1 MEKTAVTREWII
13 GKLVENLERSMRAR
27 PVRSEDGE
35 DSGEV
40 YQGSVAN
47 KALEILA
54 KIEGHMVDR
63 KEVGRPGDFSGM
75 TDDELEAKIGE
86 LAAGEEVG

>member
-1 MEKTAVTREWII
+1 M
-13 GKLVENLERSMRAR
+13 
-27 PVRSEDGE
+27 
-35 DSGEV
+35 
-40 YQGSVAN
+40 AN
-47 KALEILA
+47 KALEMLA